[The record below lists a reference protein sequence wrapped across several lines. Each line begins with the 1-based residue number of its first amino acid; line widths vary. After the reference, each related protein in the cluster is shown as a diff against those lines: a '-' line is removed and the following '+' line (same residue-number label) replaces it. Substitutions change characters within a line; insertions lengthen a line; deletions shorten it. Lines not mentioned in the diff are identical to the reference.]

1 MYSCLPQQAL
11 LACPSP
17 PPLLAYSFCCL
28 LGYCICICGS
38 VSAFVVAHLMPL
50 QLPAL
55 QPPLLAPLLT
65 FALTS
70 SSSAFAFAC
79 FCLFIRLSFLS
90 CFSFVFFLPFFA
102 PLPHHLHVTQHIVL
116 VLVEL
121 SLSASGCFLTLLLY
135 KNFVNL
141 RVAA

>member
-1 MYSCLPQQAL
+1 MYSCLPQQAP
-11 LACPSP
+11 LASLFPSP
-17 PPLLAYSFCCL
+17 SPYRFCCL

-55 QPPLLAPLLT
+55 QPPLLSPLLT
-65 FALTS
+65 SALTS

-90 CFSFVFFLPFFA
+90 CFSFAFSLPFFA